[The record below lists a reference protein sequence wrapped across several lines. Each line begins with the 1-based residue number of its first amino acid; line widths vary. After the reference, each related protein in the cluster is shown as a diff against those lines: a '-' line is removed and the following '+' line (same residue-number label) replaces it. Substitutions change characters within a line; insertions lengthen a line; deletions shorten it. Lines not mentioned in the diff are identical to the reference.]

1 MCITHIIIN
10 RLIRRYIRSSTFGIR
25 IRKHVAFHYQLN
37 QQITIFKT
45 RMKKKMS
52 FNKNNTPMRYNNLG
66 GTGLIVSEFSFGCM
80 TFSNGHGTAGNVQ
93 TPEAYKLMKTCFEN
107 GINFFDNA
115 EAYGGPGTSEII
127 MGEAVQLGL
136 KDGVW
141 GREDL
146 VISTKIFF
154 GGRGKKDTINS
165 LGLSR
170 KHLYEGLKASLKR
183 MQLEYVDLVFCHRPD
198 PRTPIEE
205 TVRGMNNLIDR
216 GMAFY
221 WGTSEWS
228 ARQLQEAKDIA
239 KRLGL
244 VPPFF
249 DQCQY
254 NMTVRDRV
262 EVEYRPLYPE
272 LGLTI

>member
-1 MCITHIIIN
+1 
-10 RLIRRYIRSSTFGIR
+10 
-25 IRKHVAFHYQLN
+25 
-37 QQITIFKT
+37 
-45 RMKKKMS
+45 MS

-154 GGRGKKDTINS
+154 GGRVKKDTINS

-228 ARQLQEAKDIA
+228 ARQLQDLYIFIKYKNI
-239 KRLGL
+239 
-244 VPPFF
+244 
-249 DQCQY
+249 Y
-254 NMTVRDRV
+254 T
-262 EVEYRPLYPE
+262 EYFKK
-272 LGLTI
+272 